1 MPMFDD
7 PRQSLEQMQR
17 ELLEEEEN
25 EEYVTEEEWWE
36 KELSEA
42 KALIGM
48 DLDEDQEIYHN
59 YANGYGSRRAQTRED
74 YRDTEAEPEEERPAD
89 SVRGQLILTFLLSL
103 GILSV
108 AGYWVYI
115 FLW

>member
-7 PRQSLEQMQR
+7 PRQSLAQMQK
-17 ELLEEEEN
+17 ELLDEEEN

-36 KELSEA
+36 KEISEA

-48 DLDEDQEIYHN
+48 DMDEEEEVYHN
-59 YANGYGSRRAQTRED
+59 YANGYGARSVQIRAD
-74 YRDTEAEPEEERPAD
+74 YRDTEEEPEERPSD
-89 SVRGQLILTFLLSL
+89 SVRGQLILTFLLTL

-108 AGYWVYI
+108 AGYWAYI